1 MQNDQPNRHT
11 AALPEQWL
19 EQMNTANESGAVLAD
34 ILRDWDREVDL
45 AELQDELDAVANRDD
60 LSPQLQAAAREQLQ
74 AAALKLQ

>member
-60 LSPQLQAAAREQLQ
+60 LSPQLLGAAREQIRI
-74 AAALKLQ
+74 AALKLR

>member
-19 EQMNTANESGAVLAD
+19 AQINTENESGAVLAD

-60 LSPQLQAAAREQLQ
+60 LSPQLLGAAREQIRI
-74 AAALKLQ
+74 AALKLR